1 MGRDSAAATHPSL
14 LGVWDELLRMGLAF
28 KWVLDPECK
37 ELGRC
42 LGSLGVCMPMWAHML
57 GPREIAVS
65 YTMPL
70 MSFAFV
76 LGKAP
81 AKCYL
86 HCMH

>member
-1 MGRDSAAATHPSL
+1 
-14 LGVWDELLRMGLAF
+14 MGLAF

-57 GPREIAVS
+57 GPHEIAVS

-86 HCMH
+86 HCMHSCWEVHLQKRVHYILQDSSVI